1 MFKKNFIRFCN
12 ARKESPTYVCNQIGI
27 TAAAFSKWTDESV
40 PRRATLMRI
49 ADYFGVTVDDL
60 LADNTQKT
68 PPASKELTEGE
79 AKLLELFRAM
89 PEDRQAAYLDLL
101 AAALKIEQ

>member
-1 MFKKNFIRFCN
+1 MFWNNFIF
-12 ARKESPTYVCNQIGI
+12 YCNQNSVAPNRV
-27 TAAAFSKWTDESV
+27 AAKLGFSTGTVTWWKKGRV
-40 PRRATLMRI
+40 PRDSALQKI
-49 ADYFGVTVDDL
+49 AAYFGVTVDDL

>member
-1 MFKKNFIRFCN
+1 MFKENFIKICVD
-12 ARKESPTYVCNQIGI
+12 KGISPTTVCTQVGI
-27 TAAAFSKWTDESV
+27 SKSNYSNWSDDTI
-40 PRRATLMRI
+40 PRKTTLLKI
-49 ADYFGVTVDDL
+49 ASYLNVTVDDL

>member
-1 MFKKNFIRFCN
+1 MFWNNFVF
-12 ARKESPTYVCNQIGI
+12 YCNQNSVAPNRV
-27 TAAAFSKWTDESV
+27 AAQLGFSTGTVTWWKKGRV
-40 PRRATLMRI
+40 PRDTALQKI
-49 ADYFGVTVDDL
+49 AAYFGVTVDDL

>member
-1 MFKKNFIRFCN
+1 MFWQNFILLCN
-12 ARKESPTYVCNQIGI
+12 ERNISPNAACAKLGLS
-27 TAAAFSKWTDESV
+27 TAIATKWKAGAV
-40 PRRATLMRI
+40 PRDATLHKI
-49 ADYFGVTVDDL
+49 AAYFGVTVDDL